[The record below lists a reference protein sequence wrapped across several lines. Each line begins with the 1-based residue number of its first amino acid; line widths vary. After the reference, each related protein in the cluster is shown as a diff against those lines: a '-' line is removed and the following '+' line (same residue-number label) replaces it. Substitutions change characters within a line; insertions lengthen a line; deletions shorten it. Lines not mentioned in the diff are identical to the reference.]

1 MVMGRHSNH
10 REQDS
15 QNQNKEKDNSDSK
28 SHSQSNTNTKATTSS
43 HLSHEKKKTDDLLE
57 SAITQNYKNLG
68 RLFEQMMASLPE
80 NLCDFY
86 QWFVPLPISQEYQNY
101 LRSHFSVQYGGPYAR
116 HLLKFGM
123 TPETVLGAT
132 RSLELLL
139 QDCEASAPPDSHTI
153 YHANYSQ
160 LSIAL
165 HLDDSKDNHP
175 EDEKKIIFIPQ
186 DHIVPYIAM
195 TPLLPRD
202 KALHFSFIVWFWE
215 VLSYCPHLIHGY
227 SVEQKD
233 NNCLHFRK
241 NIMH

>member
-10 REQDS
+10 QSKE
-15 QNQNKEKDNSDSK
+15 NENTENKKENTDLHSSSSSAST
-28 SHSQSNTNTKATTSS
+28 SHT
-43 HLSHEKKKTDDLLE
+43 SHEKKKHDDLLE

-139 QDCEASAPPDSHTI
+139 QDCEASAPPDSQTI

-160 LSIAL
+160 LSILL
-165 HLDDSKDNHP
+165 HVDDNKNKNTENDTHP
-175 EDEKKIIFIPQ
+175 EQVEKTIFIPQ
-186 DHIVPYIAM
+186 EHIVPYIAM

-227 SVEQKD
+227 SVEHKE

-241 NIMH
+241 NTH